1 MEAIFRNSKPVTEN
15 SDDEDNEN
23 SFRLPMYKYIDL
35 DEPILDDQ
43 LVESFNKVFQVSILL
58 FRK

>member
-35 DEPILDDQ
+35 DESILDDQ